1 MIGFLFAGQGAQK
14 VGMAKDLCAI
24 HPPAR
29 GLFDRASEILGFDL
43 ARVCFD
49 GPAEQLQRTDVS
61 QPALLVGA
69 IAARDAL
76 LARRPA
82 LGAEAAVCGGLSL
95 GEYTALVHAG
105 VISFEDGVRLLKL
118 RGQWMQE
125 DCDRTPSGMA
135 SVLGLDVDTIREA
148 CQKAA
153 AATAGVVGISN
164 LNSPGQVVIS
174 GDRAGLGKAAELC
187 QAKGARRVIPLKVA
201 GAYHSPIMSRAA
213 ERMAELLDATP
224 FANARIPVASNV
236 DGRLRTDA
244 ADIKAT
250 LKRQITGTVMWEA
263 AMRSMI
269 AAGARRFFEFGPGK
283 VLAGLAAK
291 IDPTVEAVGIEAAAD
306 VESAAGR
313 G

>member
-1 MIGFLFAGQGAQK
+1 MRGFLFAGQGAQK
-14 VGMAKDLCAI
+14 VGMAKDLCDA

-29 GLFDRASEILGFDL
+29 ALFDQASEILGFDL
-43 ARVCFD
+43 AKVCFE

-69 IAARDAL
+69 LAARDAL
-76 LARRPA
+76 LARRRF
-82 LGAEAAVCGGLSL
+82 EASVCGGLSL

-105 VISFEDGVRLLKL
+105 VIGFEDGVRLLKH

-125 DCDRTPSGMA
+125 DCNRTPSGMA
-135 SVLGLDVDTIREA
+135 SVLGLEVEQIREA
-148 CQKAA
+148 CREAA
-153 AATAGVVGISN
+153 SAGVVGISN

-174 GDRAGLGKAAELC
+174 GDRAGLARASELC

-224 FANARIPVASNV
+224 FRDAPIPVASNV

-244 ADIKAT
+244 AEIKAT

-283 VLAGLAAK
+283 VLAGLAGK
-291 IDPTVEAVGIEAAAD
+291 IDPSVEAFGIEAVAD
-306 VESAAGR
+306 IESAAGR